1 MGYYKREPEQTRAFA
16 SWLRKIA
23 PTKGFDSQRQLAKAA
38 KLNEATISRIW
49 NAIQFPDVITL
60 TKIAAAL
67 DVDVK
72 EAMLQAGYPV
82 ELVPVQKETPA
93 DFAGENIGE
102 AAKDNAMAFITA
114 AAGKIELTDILI
126 IENENKITYMGMPL
140 SEDDIITTRD
150 LIEAAFKPRLPKVI
164 PIYPPPPPR
173 DYSKI
178 PKIEDID
185 PEQVPLPIEFM
196 CRGERINRYE
206 YFQAEGRLPT
216 DDDWKQLVHN
226 YKYHPPK

>member
-1 MGYYKREPEQTRAFA
+1 MARPRDPERLQKFSR
-16 SWLRKIA
+16 WLRIIT
-23 PTKGFDSQRQLAKAA
+23 PTKGFDSQRQLAIKAGV
-38 KLNEATISRIW
+38 NEATVSRIW
-49 NAIQFPDVITL
+49 NATQLPDELTL
-60 TKIAAAL
+60 AKIAGAL

-72 EAMLQAGYPV
+72 EALRQAGY
-82 ELVPVQKETPA
+82 LVHEKLATPE

-102 AAKDNAMAFITA
+102 VAKDNALEYISA
-114 AAGKIELTDILI
+114 AAGIIELTDILK
-126 IENENKITYMGMPL
+126 IENENKITYMGMPF
-140 SEDDIITTRD
+140 SEDDIIITRD

-216 DDDWKQLVHN
+216 DDDWKHLVHH
-226 YKYHPPK
+226 YKYNPPK